1 MKKTLAAVL
10 LALWCCLPALA
21 QEAKYEP
28 RLDKDGYEVLYDGK
42 DLNAWQTERQKDIW
56 VIDDQGLL
64 TPHKGG
70 GTLFTR
76 LRYCDYELQV
86 DFKVAANQKSNS
98 GVFLRVHDMRQE
110 VNTGL
115 EIQILDN
122 AAYGAKWDAMNAQ
135 GALYGLVHPAVDA
148 NSPLGDWN
156 RFKITANDGQILILL
171 NDKEIVKADLNLW
184 TKKGLNP
191 DGGHNKFAYPIA
203 ALPREG
209 FIGLQNYGGKAVWF
223 KNVRLKALSDRKPQ
237 YTGKEPIGEVLKK
250 LD

>member
-1 MKKTLAAVL
+1 MRRLFAAAL
-10 LALWCCLPALA
+10 LAVALCLPALA
-21 QEAKYEP
+21 QEARYEP
-28 RLDKDGYEVLYDGK
+28 RLDKDGYEVLFDGK
-42 DLNAWQTERQKDIW
+42 DLNGWQMERQKDIW

-70 GTLFTR
+70 GTLFTKV
-76 LRYCDYELQV
+76 RYCDYELLV

-148 NSPLGDWN
+148 NAPLGDWN
-156 RFKITANDGQILILL
+156 HYKITANGPNITVVL
-171 NDKEIVKADLNLW
+171 NDKEIVKADLSLW

-191 DGGHNKFAYPIA
+191 DGQHNKFAYPIA

-223 KNVRLKALSDRKPQ
+223 KNVRLKKLSDRAPKF
-237 YTGKEPIGEVLKK
+237 TGKEPIGEVLTK